1 MYDMKLEVTD
11 SKLIVD
17 GNIKTSAD
25 SKRLKDAI
33 ATFLHNKNHLT
44 IKVNNSLV
52 ITSEVL
58 GYLIKLAKQDS
69 INTTLK
75 CGNPHLIELLENL
88 NLKDSINIIK
98 I

>member
-1 MYDMKLEVTD
+1 MYEMKLEVMD
-11 SKLIVD
+11 NELIVD

-33 ATFLHNKNHLT
+33 ATFLHTKNHLT
-44 IKVNNSLV
+44 IKIKDSLI
-52 ITSEVL
+52 ITSEVI
-58 GYLIKLAKQDS
+58 GYIIKLVKQDK

-75 CGNPHLIELLENL
+75 CGNSHLIELLENL